1 MYARVTSF
9 EVDTIRIDMDSA
21 LQRFKDTILPAMRDQ
36 TGYEGLLVLTTPEGK
51 GMLVSL
57 WDSEGSASQGLASGY
72 YDEQVAKFVTFLR
85 QPPGRD
91 HYEVSFEEVRH
102 SMKDSSR

>member
-9 EVDTIRIDMDSA
+9 EVDTLRIDMDSA
-21 LQRFKDTILPAMRDQ
+21 LQQFKETVLPAMREQ
-36 TGYEGLLVLTTPEGK
+36 EGYEGLLVLTTPEGK

-57 WDSEGSASQGLASGY
+57 WDSEQTASSGIESGY
-72 YDEQVAKFVTFLR
+72 YDKQVAKFVTFLR

-91 HYEVSFEEVRH
+91 HYEVTFNEMR
-102 SMKDSSR
+102 